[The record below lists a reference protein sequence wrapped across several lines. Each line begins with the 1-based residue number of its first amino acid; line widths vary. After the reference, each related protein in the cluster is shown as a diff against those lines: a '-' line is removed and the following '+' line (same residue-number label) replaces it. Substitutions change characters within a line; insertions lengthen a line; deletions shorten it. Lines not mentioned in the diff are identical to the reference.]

1 MEHGGAKHH
10 RERMADTIR
19 EEVTALVEGELSDPR
34 IGLVSVSEVHLA
46 PDGKSA
52 RIFVVADG
60 TDEEA
65 DETMEGLSAARNYI
79 RRELTDRLH
88 LRQAPELIFQLD
100 RSQQYKERIEE
111 LLERVKKRNR

>member
-10 RERMADTIR
+10 RERMGEAIR
-19 EEVTALVEGELSDPR
+19 EEIIALVEGELGDPR
-34 IGLVSVSEVHLA
+34 IGLVGVTEVQMG

-52 RIFVVADG
+52 RIFFNVDG

-65 DETMEGLSAARNYI
+65 ARTLEGLSAARNYI
-79 RRELTDRLH
+79 RRELTNRLR

-100 RSQQYKERIEE
+100 RSSQYGSRIEE